1 MNVQRTGVV
10 AALVIAAG
18 IGGYLAVVPSGLHH
32 AGSGAAVDAQHAMPA
47 HVQAIDVLSV
57 RDLQADASRHFVTG
71 LEAMPP
77 SLAGTE
83 VDGELRADADGNLLV
98 SNDVRR
104 VFDYFLTLHGEETLP
119 VIVAR
124 LHAYFAQQLPGVAAA
139 QARQLLAAYVEYQ
152 QSLSGIDVT
161 PVEDGQLD
169 IAAVRERFAAEK
181 ALREKFLPR
190 AAADTFFADDDAF
203 NHYSLTRHELLQQ
216 KDLTPTER
224 ARRLSALEDAL
235 PPALQASVRG
245 ATQVVNLQ
253 VLTDAWRERGGT
265 TAELRQIRENLLDA
279 AAADRLEALDA
290 ERAAWDARM
299 AVWREERARLLA
311 NRGLDETDRLA
322 QIAQSRSQHFSAQ
335 ELPRVEVLE
344 QM

>member
-1 MNVQRTGVV
+1 MNLQRTGVV
-10 AALVIAAG
+10 AVLVVAAG
-18 IGGYLAVVPSGLHH
+18 MGGYLAVIPSGFHL
-32 AGSGAAVDAQHAMPA
+32 ADLGAAVVAQSAMPA
-47 HVQAIDVLSV
+47 HGQETAVLVV
-57 RDLQADASRHFVTG
+57 RDLQPDAARHFVTG
-71 LEAMPP
+71 LEALPP

-83 VDGELRADADGNLLV
+83 VDGELRTDADGNLLV

-104 VFDYFLTLHGEETLP
+104 VFDYFLTLHGEESLP

-124 LHAYFAQQLPGVAAA
+124 LNAYFAQRLPGVAAA
-139 QARQLLAAYVEYQ
+139 QARQLLTAYLEYQ
-152 QSLSGIDVT
+152 QSLAGIDVT
-161 PVEDGQLD
+161 PVEGGEVD
-169 IAAVRERFAAEK
+169 ISAVRERFAAEK

-190 AAADTFFADDDAF
+190 AAADTFFSEDDAF
-203 NHYSLTRHELLQQ
+203 NHYSVTRHELLQQ

-224 ARRLSALEDAL
+224 ARRLAALDDAL

-245 ATQVVNLQ
+245 AAQVVNLQ
-253 VLTDAWRERGGT
+253 VLTEAWRERGGT
-265 TAELRQIRENLLDA
+265 AAELRQIRENLLDS

-290 ERAAWDARM
+290 ERAAWEARM

-311 NRGLDETDRLA
+311 STGLADADRQA